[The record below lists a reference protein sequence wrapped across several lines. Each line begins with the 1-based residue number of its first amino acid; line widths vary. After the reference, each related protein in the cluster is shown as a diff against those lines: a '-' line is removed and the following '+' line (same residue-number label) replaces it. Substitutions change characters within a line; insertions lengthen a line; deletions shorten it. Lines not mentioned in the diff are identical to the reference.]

1 MVIGMDQEK
10 IGKLIRDIR
19 IKNHMSQQ
27 QFAEKY
33 NVTYQAVSK
42 WENGKSIPDIAILK
56 TISELF
62 NVNIDELLEGSVKN
76 KKKLNKKIFIPI
88 TVLVICVVGIFV
100 FFVVHKETYEFKVLE
115 TDSNDFDVSGVLAFS
130 PDKSSIYISSIDY
143 NNSDDDTEY
152 KSLSCNLYDVN
163 GDAKTK
169 ISSCE
174 SDNSDV
180 DTLSGLLNSVDL
192 SVDDYAS
199 SCKIFK
205 NNQLVLEINAT
216 SLDDKTITYE
226 IPLSFDDDCFDST
239 NS

>member
-1 MVIGMDQEK
+1 MLMDQEK
-10 IGKLIRDIR
+10 IGKF
-19 IKNHMSQQ
+19 IKKLRKNNNLTQDEL
-27 QFAEKY
+27 AKKLG
-33 NVTYQAVSK
+33 VTYQAVSK

-56 TISELF
+56 TISTLF
-62 NVNIDELLEGSVKN
+62 EVNIDELLEGSVKN
-76 KKKLNKKIFIPI
+76 KKKFNKKIFIPI
-88 TVLVICVVGIFV
+88 TVLGICLIVIFV
-100 FFVVHKETYEFKVLE
+100 LFVVHKETYEFKVLE
-115 TDSNDFDVSGVLAFS
+115 TDSNVFDVSGVLAFS

-174 SDNSDV
+174 SDSSDV
-180 DTLSGLLNSVDL
+180 DTLSGLLNSIDFT
-192 SVDDYAS
+192 VDDYAS

-226 IPLSFDDDCFDST
+226 VPLSFDDDCFDST

>member
-1 MVIGMDQEK
+1 MKISQIVKEKRKHLGLTQEN
-10 IGKLIRDIR
+10 I
-19 IKNHMSQQ
+19 
-27 QFAEKY
+27 AEY
-33 NVTYQAVSK
+33 LGVSTPAVSK

-62 NVNIDELLEGSVKN
+62 DVNIDELLEGSVKN
-76 KKKLNKKIFIPI
+76 KKKLNKKILIPI
-88 TVLVICVVGIFV
+88 TVLGICVALIFV

-130 PDKSSIYISSIDY
+130 PDKSSIYISSINY

-180 DTLSGLLNSVDL
+180 DTLSGLLNSIDFT
-192 SVDDYAS
+192 VDDYAS

-216 SLDDKTITYE
+216 SIDDKTITYE
-226 IPLSFDDDCFDST
+226 VPLSFDDDCFDST

>member
-1 MVIGMDQEK
+1 MDQEK
-10 IGKLIRDIR
+10 IGKF
-19 IKNHMSQQ
+19 IKKLRKDNNLTQDEL
-27 QFAEKY
+27 AKKLG
-33 NVTYQAVSK
+33 VTYQAVSK

-62 NVNIDELLEGSVKN
+62 NVNIDELLEGSVKD
-76 KKKLNKKIFIPI
+76 KKRLNKKIFIPI
-88 TVLVICVVGIFV
+88 TVLGICLIGILV

-143 NNSDDDTEY
+143 NNGDDDTEY

-169 ISSCE
+169 ISSCD

-180 DTLSGLLNSVDL
+180 ETLNELLNNIDFTI
-192 SVDDYAS
+192 DDYAS
-199 SCKIFK
+199 SCKLFK
-205 NNQLVLEINAT
+205 DNQLVLEINAT
-216 SLDDKTITYE
+216 SIDDKTITYE
-226 IPLSFDDDCFDST
+226 VPLSFNDDCLDST

>member
-1 MVIGMDQEK
+1 MDQEK
-10 IGKLIRDIR
+10 IGKF
-19 IKNHMSQQ
+19 IKKRRKDNNLTQDGL
-27 QFAEKY
+27 AKKLG
-33 NVTYQAVSK
+33 VTYQAVSK

-88 TVLVICVVGIFV
+88 TVLGICVALIFV

-130 PDKSSIYISSIDY
+130 PDKSSIYISSINY
-143 NNSDDDTEY
+143 NNSDDDDTEY

-180 DTLSGLLNSVDL
+180 DTLSGLLNSIDFT
-192 SVDDYAS
+192 VDDYAS

-216 SLDDKTITYE
+216 SLDAKTITYE
-226 IPLSFDDDCFDST
+226 VPLSFDDDCFDST

>member
-1 MVIGMDQEK
+1 MDQEK
-10 IGKLIRDIR
+10 IGKF
-19 IKNHMSQQ
+19 IKKLRKDNNLTQDEL
-27 QFAEKY
+27 AKKLG
-33 NVTYQAVSK
+33 VTYQAVSK

-62 NVNIDELLEGSVKN
+62 EVNIDELLEGTVKD
-76 KKKLNKKIFIPI
+76 KKKLNKKILIPI
-88 TVLVICVVGIFV
+88 TVLGICLIGILV
-100 FFVVHKETYEFKVLE
+100 FFVVHKESYEFKVLDA
-115 TDSNDFDVSGVLAFS
+115 DSNDFDVSGVLAFS
-130 PDKSSIYISSIDY
+130 PDKSSIYISSINY
-143 NNSDDDTEY
+143 NNSDDNTEY

-169 ISSCE
+169 ISSCK

-180 DTLSGLLNSVDL
+180 ETLKDLLSNIDFT
-192 SVDDYAS
+192 VDDYAS

-226 IPLSFDDDCFDST
+226 VPLSFNDDCFDST

>member
-1 MVIGMDQEK
+1 MILVDQEK
-10 IGKLIRDIR
+10 IGKF
-19 IKNHMSQQ
+19 IKKLRKDNNLTQDEL
-27 QFAEKY
+27 AKKLG
-33 NVTYQAVSK
+33 VTYQAVSK

-62 NVNIDELLEGSVKN
+62 NVNIDELLEGSVKD
-76 KKKLNKKIFIPI
+76 KKRLNKKIFIPI

-143 NNSDDDTEY
+143 NNSDDNTEY

-174 SDNSDV
+174 SENSDV
-180 DTLSGLLNSVDL
+180 DTLSGLLNSIDFT
-192 SVDDYAS
+192 VDDYAS

-205 NNQLVLEINAT
+205 NNRLVLEINAT

-226 IPLSFDDDCFDST
+226 VPLSFDDDCFDST

>member
-1 MVIGMDQEK
+1 MNQEK
-10 IGKLIRDIR
+10 IGKF
-19 IKNHMSQQ
+19 IKKLRKDNNLTQDEL
-27 QFAEKY
+27 AKKLG
-33 NVTYQAVSK
+33 VTYQAVSK

-62 NVNIDELLEGSVKN
+62 EVNIDELLEGNVKN

-88 TVLVICVVGIFV
+88 TVLGICVVGIFV
-100 FFVVHKETYEFKVLE
+100 FFVVHKETYEFKLLE

-130 PDKSSIYISSIDY
+130 PDKSSIYISSINY

-152 KSLSCNLYDVN
+152 KNLSCNLYDVN
-163 GDAKTK
+163 GDLKTK
-169 ISSCE
+169 ISSCK

-180 DTLSGLLNSVDL
+180 ETLKDLLSNIDFK
-192 SVDDYAS
+192 VDDYAS
-199 SCKIFK
+199 SCKLFK
-205 NNQLVLEINAT
+205 KNQLVLEINAT

-226 IPLSFDDDCFDST
+226 VPLSFDDDCFDST

>member
-1 MVIGMDQEK
+1 MDQEK
-10 IGKLIRDIR
+10 IGKF
-19 IKNHMSQQ
+19 IKKLRKDNNLTQDEL
-27 QFAEKY
+27 AKKLG
-33 NVTYQAVSK
+33 VTYQAVSK

-62 NVNIDELLEGSVKN
+62 EVNIDELLEGTVKD
-76 KKKLNKKIFIPI
+76 KKKLNKKILIPI
-88 TVLVICVVGIFV
+88 SVLGICLIGILV
-100 FFVVHKETYEFKVLE
+100 FFVVYKESYEFKVLDA
-115 TDSNDFDVSGVLAFS
+115 DSNDFDVSGVLAFS
-130 PDKSSIYISSIDY
+130 PDKSSIYISSINY

-174 SDNSDV
+174 SDSSDV
-180 DTLSGLLNSVDL
+180 DTLSGLLNSIDFT
-192 SVDDYAS
+192 VDDYAS

-226 IPLSFDDDCFDST
+226 VPLSFNDGCFVSA

>member
-1 MVIGMDQEK
+1 MDQEK
-10 IGKLIRDIR
+10 IGKFIKELR
-19 IKNHMSQQ
+19 IDNSLTQDELAK
-27 QFAEKY
+27 KLG
-33 NVTYQAVSK
+33 VTYQAVSK

-130 PDKSSIYISSIDY
+130 SDKSSIYISSIDY
-143 NNSDDDTEY
+143 NNSDDTEY

-180 DTLSGLLNSVDL
+180 DTLSGLLNSIDFT
-192 SVDDYAS
+192 VDDYAS

-226 IPLSFDDDCFDST
+226 VPLSFNDDCFDST

>member
-1 MVIGMDQEK
+1 MILMDQEK
-10 IGKLIRDIR
+10 IGKF
-19 IKNHMSQQ
+19 IKKLRKDNNLTQDEL
-27 QFAEKY
+27 AKKLG
-33 NVTYQAVSK
+33 VTYQAVSK

-62 NVNIDELLEGSVKN
+62 NVNIDELLDGSVKN
-76 KKKLNKKIFIPI
+76 KKKLNKKILIPI

-100 FFVVHKETYEFKVLE
+100 FFVVRKETYEFKVLE

-174 SDNSDV
+174 SDNSDI
-180 DTLSGLLNSVDL
+180 DTLSGLLNSIDF
-192 SVDDYAS
+192 DYAS

-226 IPLSFDDDCFDST
+226 VPLSFDDDCFNST

>member
-1 MVIGMDQEK
+1 MDQEK
-10 IGKLIRDIR
+10 IGKF
-19 IKNHMSQQ
+19 IKKLRKDNNLTQDEL
-27 QFAEKY
+27 AKKLG
-33 NVTYQAVSK
+33 VTYQAVSK

-56 TISELF
+56 TISGLF
-62 NVNIDELLEGSVKN
+62 NVNIDELLDGSVKN

-88 TVLVICVVGIFV
+88 TVLGICVALIFV

-115 TDSNDFDVSGVLAFS
+115 TDSSDFDVSGVLAFS

-180 DTLSGLLNSVDL
+180 ETLNELLNNIDFT
-192 SVDDYAS
+192 VDDYAS

-226 IPLSFDDDCFDST
+226 VPLSFDDDCFDST

>member
-1 MVIGMDQEK
+1 MDQEK
-10 IGKLIRDIR
+10 IGKFIKELR
-19 IKNHMSQQ
+19 IDNSLTQDELAK
-27 QFAEKY
+27 KLG
-33 NVTYQAVSK
+33 VTYQAVSK

-76 KKKLNKKIFIPI
+76 KKKINKKILIPI
-88 TVLVICVVGIFV
+88 TVLGICVALIFA

-130 PDKSSIYISSIDY
+130 SDKSSIYISSIDY
-143 NNSDDDTEY
+143 NNSDDTEY

-180 DTLSGLLNSVDL
+180 DTLSGLLNSIDFT
-192 SVDDYAS
+192 VDDYAS

-226 IPLSFDDDCFDST
+226 VPLSFNDDCFDST